1 MIYLNVKPNKKKK
14 KQEKKK
20 GKKTIGVICCHRVS
34 LCNFALNSQ
43 QQKL

>member
-14 KQEKKK
+14 E
-20 GKKTIGVICCHRVS
+20 KKTIGVICCHGVS
-34 LCNFALNSQ
+34 LCNFALNPQ